1 MSAKFTFR
9 TLWALVFASLYLTGC
24 STIPDRETVSPT
36 AFTSMRHQGPRSS
49 MEQINVVKLRMD
61 KPANELLG
69 PGDVLGIY
77 IATVTGSDTGDIP
90 IHNIDPNAN
99 EAPASGYPFPVRS
112 DGTLSLPLLKEPIY
126 VEGMSMIEAEDA
138 IRAAYTVNSQYLTH
152 GVNITVSMIK
162 KRTYHVCVIREDV
175 NLGINGSGGGSN
187 LSGTQGK
194 MESYFGGVDR
204 GSATSLELPAY
215 KNDILE
221 ALSLTGGMPGLN
233 AKNELIILRKG
244 AGDNFGNQEDYLSN
258 EPAAFAR
265 SVTDHY
271 NQTGEIAGL
280 ASDLGIIRIPLRV
293 SPNEIPPKLT
303 SEDVTL
309 LDGDVIYI
317 QSREAE
323 VFYTGGMIKG
333 GAFPIPRDYD
343 LDVLAAMATAG
354 GGVGVSVGGGDT
366 SMGGGRSNF
375 LLPPTRIL
383 VLRDV
388 NGRQMAIKI
397 RKGDAL
403 RDPAQRILIEP
414 NDVILLEYTNSE
426 LFFNLVFS
434 CINMN
439 VNPKEFFD

>member
-1 MSAKFTFR
+1 MKRTWITF
-9 TLWALVFASLYLTGC
+9 LPFIIAGAFFAGC

-36 AFTSMRHQGPRSS
+36 SFVSMRHQGPRAS

-61 KPANELLG
+61 KPSPERLG

-77 IATVTGSDTGDIP
+77 IANVTGNADSDIP
-90 IHNIDPNAN
+90 IHNMDVNAQ
-99 EAPASGYPFPVRS
+99 EAPAQGYPFPVRA
-112 DGTLSLPLLKEPIY
+112 DGTLSLPLLKKPIY
-126 VEGMSMIEAEDA
+126 VEGMSIIEAEET
-138 IRAAYTVNSQYLTH
+138 IRAAYTINSQFLAE
-152 GVNITVSMIK
+152 GANISVSMIK
-162 KRTYHVCVIREDV
+162 KRTYHVCVIREDI
-175 NLGINGSGGGSN
+175 NLGINGTGNSSN
-187 LSGTQGK
+187 NSNMGK
-194 MESYFGGVDR
+194 MESYFGGIDR

-221 ALSLTGGMPGLN
+221 ALSRTGGMPGWN

-244 AGDNFGNQEDYLSN
+244 SGDSFGDPGDYLSN

-280 ASDLGIIRIPLRV
+280 GSDLGIIRIPIRV
-293 SPNEIPPKLT
+293 APNEIPPKLT

-323 VFYTGGMIKG
+323 VYYTGGMIKG

-343 LDVLAAMATAG
+343 LDVLAAIATAG
-354 GGVGVSVGGGDT
+354 GGIGVSAGGGDT
-366 SMGGGRSNF
+366 SMSGGRSNF
-375 LLPPTRIL
+375 LLPPSRIL
-383 VLRDV
+383 VLRNV

-403 RDPAQRILIEP
+403 RDPSQRVLIQP
-414 NDVILLEYTNSE
+414 NDVILLEYTNAE

-434 CINMN
+434 CINLN
-439 VNPKEFFD
+439 VNPNDFID